1 MLWKAFARLAQLL
14 AKSTK
19 APHEHQATSSLSE
32 VKLEAAL
39 VLLLLLGGRL
49 ALALTE
55 ETARVDGG
63 KNPLG

>member
-1 MLWKAFARLAQLL
+1 MESICAPCAAPGKI
-14 AKSTK
+14 TYK

>member
-1 MLWKAFARLAQLL
+1 ME
-14 AKSTK
+14 SIC
-19 APHEHQATSSLSE
+19 APCAAPGKIHKKNLHEHQATSSLSE